1 MGLFSNIFGSKK
13 KEQNTDKSPYL
24 ASKKDPK
31 ELHFARVFTEKGGK
45 FIFSENVEQTRNYF
59 HRILAENGWGSS
71 DLKSDSKSL
80 NSFFNITVN
89 PEAFENKKATVQLL
103 GCEYLIANKGS
114 VLVCSHQIQNLKLDE
129 LPENLIILASAAQ
142 FVEDVS
148 EAMTMINTRYKE
160 DLPSNITTLNTF
172 DTNKEDDFLS
182 YGSSTK
188 NLYLLVQE
196 DS

>member
-13 KEQNTDKSPYL
+13 KEQKADTSPYL

-45 FIFSENVEQTRNYF
+45 FIFSENVEQTRNYY
-59 HRILAENGWGSS
+59 HQILAENGWGSA

-80 NSFFNITVN
+80 NSFFNIPVN
-89 PEAFENKKATVQLL
+89 SEVSKNKKATAQLL

-114 VLVCSHQIQNLKLDE
+114 ILVCSHQIQNLKLDE

-148 EAMTMINTRYKE
+148 EAMTMINTRYKD

-172 DTNKEDDFLS
+172 DANKEDDFLS

>member
-1 MGLFSNIFGSKK
+1 VGLFSNVFGSKK
-13 KEQNTDKSPYL
+13 KEQNAEKSPYL

-31 ELHFARVFTEKGGK
+31 DLHFARVFTEKGGK
-45 FIFSENVEQTRNYF
+45 FIFSENAEQTRNYF

-89 PEAFENKKATVQLL
+89 PEASENKKATVQLL

>member
-1 MGLFSNIFGSKK
+1 VGLFSNVFGSKK
-13 KEQNTDKSPYL
+13 KEQNAEKSPYL

-45 FIFSENVEQTRNYF
+45 FIFSENAEQTRNYF
-59 HRILAENGWGSS
+59 HRILSENGWGSS

-89 PEAFENKKATVQLL
+89 PEASENKKATVQLL

>member
-1 MGLFSNIFGSKK
+1 M
-13 KEQNTDKSPYL
+13 
-24 ASKKDPK
+24 
-31 ELHFARVFTEKGGK
+31 
-45 FIFSENVEQTRNYF
+45 
-59 HRILAENGWGSS
+59 
-71 DLKSDSKSL
+71 
-80 NSFFNITVN
+80 
-89 PEAFENKKATVQLL
+89 L

>member
-89 PEAFENKKATVQLL
+89 PEASENKKATVQLL

>member
-1 MGLFSNIFGSKK
+1 MGLFNNIFGSKK
-13 KEQNTDKSPYL
+13 KEQNADKSPYL
-24 ASKKDPK
+24 ASEKNPK
-31 ELHFARVFTEKGGK
+31 ELHFAQVFTEKGGK

-59 HRILAENGWGSS
+59 HKILAENGWGIK
-71 DLKSDSKSL
+71 DLKSDSNSL
-80 NSFFNITVN
+80 NRFFNITVN
-89 PEAFENKKATVQLL
+89 PEVSKNNKATVQLL

-114 VLVCSHQIQNLKLDE
+114 ILVCNHQIQNLKLDE

>member
-45 FIFSENVEQTRNYF
+45 FIFSENAEQTRNYF

-89 PEAFENKKATVQLL
+89 PEALENKKATVQLL

>member
-1 MGLFSNIFGSKK
+1 VGFFSNIFGSKK
-13 KEQNTDKSPYL
+13 KEEKAETSPYL
-24 ASKKDPK
+24 ASEKDPK
-31 ELHFARVFTEKGGK
+31 ELHFARLFTEKGGK
-45 FIFSENVEQTRNYF
+45 FIFSENIEQTRNYF
-59 HRILAENGWGSS
+59 HQILAENGWGIA

-80 NSFFNITVN
+80 NSFFNTTVN
-89 PEAFENKKATVQLL
+89 PEVSKNKKTTAQLL

-148 EAMTMINTRYKE
+148 EAMTMINSRYK
-160 DLPSNITTLNTF
+160 DGLPSNITTLNTF
-172 DTNKEDDFLS
+172 NSNKEDDFLS

-188 NLYLLVQE
+188 NLYLIVQE

>member
-1 MGLFSNIFGSKK
+1 MGFFTNIFGVKK
-13 KEQNTDKSPYL
+13 KEVDPQKSPYL
-24 ASKKDPK
+24 NSEKKSKEID
-31 ELHFARVFTEKGGK
+31 FAENFTQKGGK

-59 HRILAENGWGSS
+59 HQILAENGWGSA
-71 DLKSDSKSL
+71 DLKSNSKSL
-80 NSFFNITVN
+80 NDFFNIRVDPKNSDPKNTT
-89 PEAFENKKATVQLL
+89 AQLL
-103 GCEYLIANKGS
+103 GCEYLIANKGAI
-114 VLVCSHQIQNLKLDE
+114 LICNHQIENQKLDE

-148 EAMTMINTRYKE
+148 EAMSMINSRYKE
-160 DLPSNITTLNTF
+160 ELPTNITTLNAF
-172 DTNKEDDFLS
+172 DPNKEEDFLS

>member
-89 PEAFENKKATVQLL
+89 PEASENKKATVQLL

-114 VLVCSHQIQNLKLDE
+114 VLVCNHQIQNLKLDE